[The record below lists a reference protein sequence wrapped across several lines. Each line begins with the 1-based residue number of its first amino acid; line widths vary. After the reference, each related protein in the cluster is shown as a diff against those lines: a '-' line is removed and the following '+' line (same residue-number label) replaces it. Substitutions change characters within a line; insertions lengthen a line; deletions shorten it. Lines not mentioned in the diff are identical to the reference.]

1 MKVFTELTPECDITA
16 QMYAAGYEKKEIA
29 VLKHRAVS
37 TINNQLQTAFLILGV
52 RNGRELALKLA
63 ERISGIRLTLDF
75 SPAMRSFVACVLL
88 IILCVDSHLDMK
100 RQRVRICLYYMELD
114 VWQLQKI
121 IKAAAKEAVSEYA
134 ISKDPVIDEITETQ
148 AIRLGFGRRWLA
160 HQCATGALT
169 WKRAGVHRNSPKVYS
184 LKKLKELKD
193 GIDPLLKSL
202 I

>member
-63 ERISGIRLTLDF
+63 ERISGIRLT
-75 SPAMRSFVACVLL
+75 RSFVACVLL

-100 RQRVRICLYYMELD
+100 RQRVRIRSNTNVELIARVRVRARGRDIPFLY
-114 VWQLQKI
+114 
-121 IKAAAKEAVSEYA
+121 
-134 ISKDPVIDEITETQ
+134 
-148 AIRLGFGRRWLA
+148 G
-160 HQCATGALT
+160 
-169 WKRAGVHRNSPKVYS
+169 N
-184 LKKLKELKD
+184 
-193 GIDPLLKSL
+193 
-202 I
+202 

>member
-88 IILCVDSHLDMK
+88 IIL
-100 RQRVRICLYYMELD
+100 
-114 VWQLQKI
+114 
-121 IKAAAKEAVSEYA
+121 
-134 ISKDPVIDEITETQ
+134 
-148 AIRLGFGRRWLA
+148 
-160 HQCATGALT
+160 
-169 WKRAGVHRNSPKVYS
+169 
-184 LKKLKELKD
+184 
-193 GIDPLLKSL
+193 
-202 I
+202 

>member
-100 RQRVRICLYYMELD
+100 RQRVRIRSNANVELIARVRVRARGRDIPFLYG
-114 VWQLQKI
+114 
-121 IKAAAKEAVSEYA
+121 
-134 ISKDPVIDEITETQ
+134 T
-148 AIRLGFGRRWLA
+148 
-160 HQCATGALT
+160 
-169 WKRAGVHRNSPKVYS
+169 
-184 LKKLKELKD
+184 
-193 GIDPLLKSL
+193 
-202 I
+202 

>member
-63 ERISGIRLTLDF
+63 ERISGIRLT
-75 SPAMRSFVACVLL
+75 PAMRSFVACVLL

-100 RQRVRICLYYMELD
+100 RQQIRTRSNANVELIARVRVRI
-114 VWQLQKI
+114 
-121 IKAAAKEAVSEYA
+121 
-134 ISKDPVIDEITETQ
+134 
-148 AIRLGFGRRWLA
+148 RGR
-160 HQCATGALT
+160 
-169 WKRAGVHRNSPKVYS
+169 NM
-184 LKKLKELKD
+184 
-193 GIDPLLKSL
+193 PLLYGT
-202 I
+202 